1 LQRNAADGLFTRSSK
16 FGLKKKGKISM
27 KNGKPLVAIL
37 MGSDSDLPV
46 MEETAKV
53 LAEFNVPY
61 EITVSSAHRS
71 PERTAMYA
79 KKAAGRGLEVI
90 IAGAGG
96 AAHLAGVVA
105 GHTILPVIG
114 VPMESALSGLDSL
127 LSTVQMPGGVPVATV
142 AIGKAGARNAGILA
156 VQILAG
162 NRPELKKALIRYKNQ
177 LAAKVADQAEKIK
190 RNISPQ
196 SPQRTRRKR
205 N

>member
-1 LQRNAADGLFTRSSK
+1 
-16 FGLKKKGKISM
+16 M

-37 MGSDSDLPV
+37 MGSDSDLPA
-46 MEETAKV
+46 MEEAGKI
-53 LAEFNVPY
+53 LAEFRVPY

-71 PERTAMYA
+71 PERTAEYA
-79 KKAAGRGLEVI
+79 RKAAGRGLEVL

-114 VPMESALSGLDSL
+114 VPMESALLGLDSL
-127 LSTVQMPGGVPVATV
+127 LSTVQMPAGVPVATV

-162 NRPELKKALIRYKNQ
+162 KRPELKRALLRYKTR
-177 LAAKVADQAEKIK
+177 LAAKVDEQAKK
-190 RNISPQ
+190 ISPPR
-196 SPQRTRRKR
+196 PQRTQRKSL
-205 N
+205 